1 MKIKKQKMVFLLVM
15 FSLLISLTI
24 AQEKAKAKTGEEME
38 IVGLGFEKKPL
49 SGAEIIKATVNPV
62 NPNGELVSP
71 NERPQFE
78 VKLKSRVVTNSQ
90 GEFVIEIPDD
100 QFNRIPEGAA
110 FELRLKIKPPEGHV
124 GIYAR
129 DEAKTKLNKQQGP
142 KYTLVLFW
150 IQESTRTNKGTF
162 AVSSKAQT

>member
-1 MKIKKQKMVFLLVM
+1 MQIKKQKLVFLLVI
-15 FSLLISLTI
+15 FSLLTPLTM
-24 AQEKAKAKTGEEME
+24 AQEKTKAKTGEEME

-49 SGAEIIKATVNPV
+49 FGAEITKATVNLV
-62 NPNGELVSP
+62 NPGGGLVSP
-71 NERPQFE
+71 KEKTQFE
-78 VKLKSRVVTNSQ
+78 VKLKSRIVANRQ

>member
-1 MKIKKQKMVFLLVM
+1 MKITKQKIAALLVLFFLLP
-15 FSLLISLTI
+15 LLTI
-24 AQEKAKAKTGEEME
+24 AQEKTKAKTGEEME

-62 NPNGELVSP
+62 NPNSELASP
-71 NERPQFE
+71 NEKTQFE
-78 VKLKSRVVTNSQ
+78 VKLKSRIVTNSQ

-110 FELRLKIKPPEGHV
+110 FELTLKIKPPEGHV